1 MSRTVRR
8 KRQWRINGK
17 DIVTPL
23 DPENLPEGI
32 EILDVKGIGRCEVE
46 RTGKDKRIQHLFL
59 CGKGPHYVVTD
70 DKGKHPWIIS
80 QEDLDKE
87 WEDWYPRPT
96 LKQAGS
102 IARVILGTAKP
113 SDVGVARRWAEK
125 MEASHD

>member
-46 RTGKDKRIQHLFL
+46 RTGKDKRI
-59 CGKGPHYVVTD
+59 
-70 DKGKHPWIIS
+70 
-80 QEDLDKE
+80 
-87 WEDWYPRPT
+87 
-96 LKQAGS
+96 
-102 IARVILGTAKP
+102 
-113 SDVGVARRWAEK
+113 
-125 MEASHD
+125 